1 MFTLVFRVKVAIH
14 VAFAS
19 SGFWG
24 DFLSCLGTLGAAS
37 GRGFLSF
44 LGTLGLLLLRSLAAF
59 FLGILSFSVILLE
72 KNSSNVIS
80 FYVMIAH
87 IRMVRAMRSVRV
99 DGSVGVFGRTPG
111 ASR

>member
-1 MFTLVFRVKVAIH
+1 MVTLVIRVKVAIH

-24 DFLSCLGTLGAAS
+24 GLHILLGNLGFAFAAFT
-37 GRGFLSF
+37 GSF
-44 LGTLGLLLLRSLAAF
+44 LLRNFILFGHLVGESF
-59 FLGILSFSVILLE
+59 FD
-72 KNSSNVIS
+72 VIS